1 MRFNTNILTNSGEGK
16 ILFCPSAIPRRIDV
30 ATQLG
35 DEQESLG
42 NVFFCSLK
50 NCVYVADFLNFPCRN
65 PQLNSQD
72 LIGVIGSQVPLHN
85 QIFFFCERI
94 TSHTLLQE
102 T

>member
-42 NVFFCSLK
+42 NVFFL
-50 NCVYVADFLNFPCRN
+50 
-65 PQLNSQD
+65 
-72 LIGVIGSQVPLHN
+72 LIKKTV
-85 QIFFFCERI
+85 FM
-94 TSHTLLQE
+94 
-102 T
+102 